1 MYDASAPSN
10 PGPDTRAF
18 AAEGLRDLKMH
29 RVLSVRVRRSIEG
42 NKRAV
47 SAEAP
52 THPAD
57 ATAQLAEQLREWQAA
72 TLQSIQ
78 AALQAKHS
86 SVPRNDESNAV
97 ELPALSTSAL
107 TDAEQQ
113 AMQSVEQLRMQ
124 QQALQDEAAVKL
136 EGMQQL
142 LHRCSAAEQ
151 RLRDAE
157 SAATSAVQQA
167 QDVTQQLDSSVQAA
181 QAEAE
186 AARAAMQEQSDLV
199 REAGAQQTEQQRA
212 LEHVRGKAAEL
223 CSEQLAQL
231 RSTLAASIGAAES
244 QVAEVRAATEAHMTR
259 LQQSLDEQAE
269 RQRSEQQQAE
279 GSIRATLAEAMA
291 ALAEQRDATQ
301 AAQAQQLAAE
311 REAALGAVAKLERV
325 RHEAQR
331 QSEHCTSASLQ
342 ARDAQQALDISAAD
356 AKAAVQAQQEIV
368 TEQESAVRE
377 GTVQLQQ
384 TRDAQSQLLRS
395 DVQAAQAQAAALQ
408 ALVAEAMVAT
418 DEKRAADADQAAT
431 EENAVRALLTQ
442 LQQARDEVLAQVSDA
457 QEKVCVL
464 QLALEGSMAD
474 AKAVACDQREAQ
486 EQHAAQH
493 AAAEAKLSE
502 LQDVYEAQHR
512 AALEVQADHANA
524 HSKALEDQADA
535 ARAALQEA
543 ESGVQA
549 RVHAVLDECLPV
561 VHELRSG
568 LEAARHV
575 TADVRGAAAE
585 QEALLQRAADERE
598 SLQAAETRA
607 LDAQRALDVQV
618 DSAKRLAALQSCSD
632 DGSVQGHGANLQK
645 LIDAAASA
653 AQDLQGRTDTVVAE
667 LQAASQN
674 AQNSIEAASSR
685 AAADS
690 EARVAAECE
699 AAAEC
704 QLELQS
710 TAEAQL
716 SRLRAAADAEADRSA
731 AQSAAADEAAAALAL
746 EVHSAGEAEREL
758 LRVEAQAL
766 EQRLAALVAT
776 GAEAAAAAA
785 TERLHAAG
793 EEAVAGLRAEH
804 LRSQERSH
812 ECSAIQ
818 MEAAAAVS
826 AELQAACDAAEHQ
839 LHALRVA
846 VVQLAAEEQNAASVQ
861 LSSGSNANSEVQT
874 QPADVSTRDR
884 CSEVDVGDCFE
895 TAYSQLQPDLA
906 DGSVHAAESAV
917 QRTFLERDAAST
929 EVDGSPEQ
937 QAAAD
942 MARSDSQAAPTAAQ
956 RANAEKLADIQL
968 ADVLRAV
975 QEHEERRRHVAAAGG
990 LTFSCV
996 PSAALPCA
1004 AALPVKPSEH
1014 QVTSSNSLA
1023 ACALQR
1029 AGSTAV
1035 DPAPAQH
1042 VSTGPTTQANAPLRS
1057 DCEDLAEEQLAAVLL
1072 AVEQAEASALLAAQD
1087 SVASQCAP
1095 QPARL
1100 CGSTGGEETA
1110 AAALDGDDGNCETGT
1125 GTLADAR
1132 PEDEMLNA
1140 QADDALGGVHSLCIS
1155 CPERSQVRSHMR
1167 SQD

>member
-157 SAATSAVQQA
+157 SAATSAARQA
-167 QDVTQQLDSSVQAA
+167 QDVEQQLGSSVQAA

-186 AARAAMQEQSDLV
+186 VARAAMQEQSDLV

-279 GSIRATLAEAMA
+279 GSMRATLAEAMA

-325 RHEAQR
+325 RHEAQ
-331 QSEHCTSASLQ
+331 QKIEDCTSASLQ
-342 ARDAQQALDISAAD
+342 PRDAQQALDISAAD

-418 DEKRAADADQAAT
+418 DEKRAADADQAAA

-524 HSKALEDQADA
+524 HSKALEEQADA

-776 GAEAAAAAA
+776 GAEAAAA

-839 LHALRVA
+839 LHTLRIA
-846 VVQLAAEEQNAASVQ
+846 MVQLAAEEQNAASVR
-861 LSSGSNANSEVQT
+861 LSAGSNANSEVQT